1 MAVSAFKSTS
11 RRGNLASSTTNTS
24 SSSSSSTT
32 IHPPRRSRSV
42 SAVSRDQLDTA
53 DFLNKR
59 DNPLFWTT
67 TNTLPPENPVQ
78 SQNATDSESKFER
91 KASKFS
97 APNSEVV
104 DATRG
109 RSVSRTSSAGNQIAG
124 GGKGIGRSRSVSRR
138 PVPRGNHWSSES
150 EVEQECSL
158 SVNSRNRR
166 NLNLAPNNGKR
177 ANLIRPS
184 SEFSDQINNTQTR
197 SSQHWP
203 SELSDRSASGLQIPN
218 SEDEFSVGSF
228 SEAEEKTIKAVCE
241 QIKSFQRNDL
251 EGDNTASGIYE
262 TVRSEVRRA
271 ISDIQNDLESAIRRN
286 NAAGIATTNVTD
298 IPPDLV
304 NPGAVELVL
313 DIREEYAK
321 KLEQSQERAR
331 KLRADLAVEE
341 HRGQELSRILKE
353 ILPEPKITTA
363 PKSRMGRKTSI
374 ERRKMSKRLTEEAMA
389 YFDECV
395 SISTFDSSDFSSPED
410 PPLNLVGA
418 TTSVGDSGSLPQGSP
433 NVSTS
438 YCHSSCL
445 NPKQES
451 STRGQSSITHEDSC
465 LTMKSS
471 SNEAAINEDG
481 LNGAIGKHGQK
492 FQFSISRKPSGISGF
507 QQDIRNYVKKFEK
520 DGGNQLRMRSN
531 YYDIDDYNLKNP
543 AQNLLFDRV
552 FYKNRIE
559 SGSLLLCGGGTAVSA
574 SPFASVI

>member
-24 SSSSSSTT
+24 SSSSSSSSH

-42 SAVSRDQLDTA
+42 SAVSRDQLDATE
-53 DFLNKR
+53 FLNKR

-97 APNSEVV
+97 APNSEVL

-138 PVPRGNHWSSES
+138 PVPRGNHWNSES

-166 NLNLAPNNGKR
+166 NLNLAPNNGKK
-177 ANLIRPS
+177 ANLIRTS
-184 SEFSDQINNTQTR
+184 SEFSDQINNTQTL
-197 SSQHWP
+197 SSQHRP

-251 EGDNTASGIYE
+251 EVDNTASGIYE

-271 ISDIQNDLESAIRRN
+271 ISEIQNDLESAIRRN

-331 KLRADLAVEE
+331 ILRADLAVEE

-353 ILPEPKITTA
+353 ILPEPKITPA
-363 PKSRMGRKTSI
+363 PKSRMGRKVCFI
-374 ERRKMSKRLTEEAMA
+374 EIPSPSFVPLNAKKLVPGAWINLPVLQCVWTHATLITYSCLENHISKRTVQHKFHL
-389 YFDECV
+389 C
-395 SISTFDSSDFSSPED
+395 FDS
-410 PPLNLVGA
+410 PL
-418 TTSVGDSGSLPQGSP
+418 SLIG
-433 NVSTS
+433 
-438 YCHSSCL
+438 CL
-445 NPKQES
+445 FPTEMSILLWFIKQVE
-451 STRGQSSITHEDSC
+451 
-465 LTMKSS
+465 
-471 SNEAAINEDG
+471 
-481 LNGAIGKHGQK
+481 
-492 FQFSISRKPSGISGF
+492 
-507 QQDIRNYVKKFEK
+507 
-520 DGGNQLRMRSN
+520 
-531 YYDIDDYNLKNP
+531 
-543 AQNLLFDRV
+543 
-552 FYKNRIE
+552 
-559 SGSLLLCGGGTAVSA
+559 
-574 SPFASVI
+574 SPFDTGF

>member
-1 MAVSAFKSTS
+1 M
-11 RRGNLASSTTNTS
+11 
-24 SSSSSSTT
+24 
-32 IHPPRRSRSV
+32 
-42 SAVSRDQLDTA
+42 Q
-53 DFLNKR
+53 
-59 DNPLFWTT
+59 
-67 TNTLPPENPVQ
+67 
-78 SQNATDSESKFER
+78 
-91 KASKFS
+91 
-97 APNSEVV
+97 
-104 DATRG
+104 
-109 RSVSRTSSAGNQIAG
+109 
-124 GGKGIGRSRSVSRR
+124 
-138 PVPRGNHWSSES
+138 S

-197 SSQHWP
+197 SSQHRP

-433 NVSTS
+433 DVSNS

-465 LTMKSS
+465 LTMNRS

-507 QQDIRNYVKKFEK
+507 QQDIRNYVKRFEK
-520 DGGNQLRMRSN
+520 DGGNQQRMRSN